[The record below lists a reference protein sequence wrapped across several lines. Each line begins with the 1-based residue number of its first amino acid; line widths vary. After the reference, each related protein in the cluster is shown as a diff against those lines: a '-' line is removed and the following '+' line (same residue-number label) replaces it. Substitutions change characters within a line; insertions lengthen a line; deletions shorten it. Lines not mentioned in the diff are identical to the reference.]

1 MNFVKQNRNLKIK
14 DSETSC
20 CGGSDVIMTYN
31 DCLDKQELLW
41 FCPLNVF
48 PFFFFFLIFIFQS
61 GSFTGKGHVFFAEEV
76 NSEIGWFG

>member
-31 DCLDKQELLW
+31 DCLDKQELL
-41 FCPLNVF
+41 
-48 PFFFFFLIFIFQS
+48 
-61 GSFTGKGHVFFAEEV
+61 
-76 NSEIGWFG
+76 